1 MISLNRVWKFP
12 DQILLPG
19 RPQQQWPLSEAW
31 AWVAGCGEQYP
42 AETRKSTME
51 IFVKI
56 SSGVCKLLGVL
67 KLVKGKMLSLNG
79 F

>member
-1 MISLNRVWKFP
+1 MAR
-12 DQILLPG
+12 
-19 RPQQQWPLSEAW
+19 LSEAW
-31 AWVAGCGEQYP
+31 TWVAGEEYP

-79 F
+79 C